1 MDRMIFDIFDL
12 SGNNLISE
20 EELSQML
27 LTLPEQAIISNLN
40 NDLVLGTL
48 QQNTSSSSSAQ
59 GIKSNGENRNHPEN

>member
-48 QQNTSSSSSAQ
+48 QQNNKSSSLST
-59 GIKSNGENRNHPEN
+59 

>member
-1 MDRMIFDIFDL
+1 MFFFDTERYFKNGQESMDRMIFDIFDL

-40 NDLVLGTL
+40 KDLV
-48 QQNTSSSSSAQ
+48 
-59 GIKSNGENRNHPEN
+59 